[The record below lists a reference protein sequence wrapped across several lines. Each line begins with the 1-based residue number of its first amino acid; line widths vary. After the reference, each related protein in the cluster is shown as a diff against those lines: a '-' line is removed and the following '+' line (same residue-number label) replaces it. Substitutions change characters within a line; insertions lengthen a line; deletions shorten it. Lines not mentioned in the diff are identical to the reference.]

1 MGSMYTRDNPSPE
14 YKEMVEMYST
24 LHEQGALT
32 ERADE
37 KKTAKQTFSGKMLM
51 EHAPSI
57 GELISRSGGRTL
69 LDYGAG
75 KGQAYE
81 RKDIELDNGEMAPSL
96 KEYWKLDSIRLYDPG
111 HEPFSQLPT
120 ETFDGT
126 ICIDVLEHIT
136 EPDLPWVLEE
146 IFGFA
151 EKFVFATIACY
162 PAKKHLPNGMNAHC
176 TVRSPDWWTGLV
188 HAIAMRHT
196 DVSYRLDLSTKT
208 GPRRKLGGLYGKRF
222 LEHQT
227 VERLV

>member
-1 MGSMYTRDNPSPE
+1 MYTRENPSPE
-14 YKEMVEMYST
+14 YLEMVEMYST
-24 LHEQGALT
+24 LHRQGALT
-32 ERADE
+32 ERPDE
-37 KKTAKQTFSGKMLM
+37 KKAPVETFSGKMIV

-57 GELISRSGGRTL
+57 GELIARSGSQTL

-75 KGQAYE
+75 KGQAYQ
-81 RKDIELDNGEMAPSL
+81 RKDIELENGETATSL
-96 KEYWKLDSIRLYDPG
+96 KEYWKLESVRCYDPG

-120 ETFDGT
+120 ERFDGS

-151 EKFVFATIACY
+151 KKFVFATVACY
-162 PAKKHLPNGMNAHC
+162 PAKKHLPNGQNAHC
-176 TVRSPDWWTGLV
+176 TVRSPDWWRGLV
-188 HAIAMRHT
+188 HGVAMRHT

-208 GPRRKLGGLYGKRF
+208 GPRKKLSGLYGKRT
-222 LEHQT
+222 LEHET